1 MFHNRLVFRSRL
13 ARRSAVA
20 VLAGVV
26 GLGGLA
32 ACGGGGD
39 GDSSGQVTL
48 RFLSLAWQKES
59 LQANKDIV
67 AKWNADHPDIQVEYV
82 QGDWNS
88 VHDQLLTSFE
98 GGDAPDIVHYE
109 AAAIGEFSKQGYLAD
124 LSGLLA
130 DDFKAEIDEGIWG
143 TATFDGKVTGVPFL
157 LESQV
162 VIANKKLLDAAG
174 VTVPPAGGG
183 WTWDEFQDNARK
195 LTTSGQYG
203 VAWALKSPTN
213 RVLNLALNFD
223 GKYFYTDG
231 GKTEVRI
238 GTAETEV
245 PRRIHDMLYTAKSA
259 APEALGMSG
268 ADTIPGFFA
277 GKYAMIPGSVSL
289 RQQMVEQ
296 APAGFEWVTIP
307 PVKGLS
313 ANQAANP
320 QTLSIA
326 ADSAHPKEAAQFLEF
341 FLDPANM
348 ATLAKGDW
356 LVPTGTRA
364 TEELVK
370 ATGGEQG
377 WDVAAAS
384 AEALTVAPFQM
395 IDGYPEWKTK
405 YATPALQQYFANK
418 ITLDQLATQLVDGG
432 RQVLR

>member
-1 MFHNRLVFRSRL
+1 MLHRLT
-13 ARRSAVA
+13 RRRVLAVA
-20 VLAGVV
+20 LAGAV
-26 GLGGLA
+26 GLGTLA
-32 ACGGGGD
+32 GCGSGGD
-39 GDSSGQVTL
+39 DESSGPVKL

-59 LQANKDIV
+59 LQANKDLV
-67 AKWNADHPDIQVEYV
+67 AKWNAEHPDIQVEYV

-124 LSGLLA
+124 LSGLLS
-130 DDFKAEIDEGIWG
+130 DDFKGQIDKGIWD

-162 VIANKKLLDAAG
+162 VIANKKLLDGAG
-174 VTVPPAGGG
+174 ITVPAADGG
-183 WTWDEFQDNARK
+183 WSWDEFQTNAQK
-195 LTTSGQYG
+195 LTKPGQYG

-223 GKYFYTDG
+223 GKYFYPDG

-238 GTAETEV
+238 GAPETEV
-245 PRRIHDMLYTAKSA
+245 PKRIHDMLYTAKSA

-268 ADTIPGFFA
+268 ADTLPGFFA

-296 APAGFEWVTIP
+296 APKDFDWVTLP
-307 PVKGLS
+307 PVRGLS

-320 QTLSIA
+320 QTLSVS

-341 FLDPANM
+341 FLNPANM
-348 ATLAKGDW
+348 AQLAKGDW
-356 LVPTGTRA
+356 LVPTGKQA
-364 TEELVK
+364 NEELVK
-370 ATGGEQG
+370 ATGGKQG

-384 AEALTVAPFQM
+384 AADLTVAPFQM
-395 IDGYPEWKTK
+395 VDGYPEWKTK

-432 RQVLR
+432 KQVLR